1 MIIFNVQ
8 LLLLYFLLNFYFTLF
23 YHCIQCFS
31 TEIFTS
37 KIVNKVVVVV
47 IIIIIIIKTRK
58 QDGMSPGVVELKV
71 QKSVFNFGKQ
81 RYRAVSRF
89 FVTVGHYRECR
100 RYEPSRG
107 VWGYSRPESFQ
118 IWRLRNSFF
127 STFHE
132 ICLRKNRPQI

>member
-1 MIIFNVQ
+1 
-8 LLLLYFLLNFYFTLF
+8 
-23 YHCIQCFS
+23 
-31 TEIFTS
+31 
-37 KIVNKVVVVV
+37 
-47 IIIIIIIKTRK
+47 
-58 QDGMSPGVVELKV
+58 MSSGVVEVKV
-71 QKSVFNFGKQ
+71 QKSVVNFGKQ

-132 ICLRKNRPQI
+132 ICLRKNRPQIWKWQTILSHYNQNNWIKENKSIRRLHVSGSTGPGGGGSCPLADPLATALR